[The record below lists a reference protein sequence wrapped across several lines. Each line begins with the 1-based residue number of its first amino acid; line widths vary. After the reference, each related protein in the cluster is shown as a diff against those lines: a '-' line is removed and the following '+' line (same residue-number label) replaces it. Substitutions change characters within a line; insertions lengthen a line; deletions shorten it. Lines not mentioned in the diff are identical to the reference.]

1 MRYFLVIGLL
11 TIWLLQS
18 CQQKEEAIDLSDLGI
33 EFKPNILWLS
43 TEDIGCYLAAYG
55 DSTVHT
61 PHLDRL
67 AAEGIVFE
75 HAFATAGACAPSRF
89 SIISGI
95 HPATTAATNMRTWGR
110 KLPDSIRYI
119 TNYLMDAG
127 YYCTNNSKTDYAFTE
142 PAHETLWHET
152 SNQAHYKNRPS
163 GQPFF
168 AVFNYTGTH
177 ESRFF
182 DQEQDLLVEPDQ
194 VPVPP
199 CYPDNQVTRRDL
211 AINYSNIKR
220 LDDWLGEKLEHLKN
234 QGLLDSTIIF
244 FWSDHGGPLPNQ
256 KREIY
261 DRGTRVPLMVR
272 LPKGRFAGRRIT
284 DLVSLMDLGP
294 TVMSFTGIRIPEYMQ
309 GKAFDGSY
317 QQAIRQYIYTALDRI
332 AHQYDIRRAVRDAR
346 FRYVRNFYPELPRYR
361 HFNYRMNI
369 GLMQDLL
376 QKKQLGQLNQVQ
388 SLWFQETKP
397 PEEFYDV
404 QADPHEINNLIDDP
418 KYTNEI
424 SRLRQ
429 ELALQMVASK
439 DVGLI
444 PEPMI
449 FLLQDSFQMP
459 IYSVVRKHQ
468 LPMEKI
474 YDFATMTINT
484 TGELSTLANHL
495 NDTLPVI
502 RYWAAN
508 KLGNLGDEAKIYRE
522 QLMNCLKDK
531 FPSVR
536 IAAAYALHQQ
546 GQTDMAVQ
554 ALIAELEADE
564 ITATMLAAFQL
575 SRIGSPAR
583 QAVPALQ
590 ELMQGHSYQQ
600 QAAENAIKAIQT
612 VTYY

>member
-1 MRYFLVIGLL
+1 MRYLIVIGLL
-11 TIWLLQS
+11 TLWIFQS

-33 EFKPNILWLS
+33 DYKPNILWLS

-95 HPATTAATNMRTWGR
+95 HPASTAATNMRTWGR
-110 KLPDSIRYI
+110 KLPDSNRYV

-152 SNQAHYKNRPS
+152 SIQAHYKNRPS

-182 DQEQDLLVEPDQ
+182 DQEQELLVAPDQ

-199 CYPDNQVTRRDL
+199 YYPDNQVARRDL

-220 LDDWLGEKLEHLKN
+220 LDDWMGDKLEQLEH

-272 LPKGRFAGRRIT
+272 LPGGKFAGRRIA

-294 TVMSFTGIRIPEYMQ
+294 TTMSITGIPSPDYMQ
-309 GKAFDGSY
+309 GKAFAGIY
-317 QQAIRQYIYTALDRI
+317 QQAPRQYIYTARDRI
-332 AHQYDIRRAVRDAR
+332 APQYDVRRAVRDAR

-369 GLMQDLL
+369 GLMQDLM
-376 QKKQLGQLNQVQ
+376 QKKQLEQLNQVQ

-397 PEEFYDV
+397 PEEFYDL

-418 KYTNEI
+418 QYTNEI

-429 ELALQMVASK
+429 ELSLQMVASK

-449 FLLQDSFQMP
+449 FKLQDSLQMP
-459 IYSVVRKHQ
+459 MYSVVRNYHF
-468 LPMEKI
+468 PMQKI
-474 YDFATMTINT
+474 YQVATFAVKSSDDLHQMALN
-484 TGELSTLANHL
+484 L
-495 NDTLPVI
+495 NDTLSVV
-502 RYWAAN
+502 RYWAATR
-508 KLGNLGDEAKIYRE
+508 LGNHAADAEIFEPKLHRALQD
-522 QLMNCLKDK
+522 D

-536 IAAAYALHQQ
+536 IAAAYALHQM
-546 GQTDMAVQ
+546 GHSKA
-554 ALIAELEADE
+554 AIASLIAELGNQEL
-564 ITATMLAAFQL
+564 TARMFAAFQL
-575 SRIGSPAR
+575 SRIGSKA
-583 QAVPALQ
+583 QAALPALQ
-590 ELMQGHSYQQ
+590 KLQHGHSYQQ
-600 QAAENAIKAIQT
+600 QAVENAIRAIKNE
-612 VTYY
+612 